1 MQWTVRRAISCN
13 TQDSLTEM
21 KASPSLPII
30 PLMVLELSILVLSF
44 NLKELKPRPCENTL
58 KTNMCM
64 GPAITQSIRYSWL
77 CSHSCRSRCDCCT
90 FSPILALHLLTIG
103 QTLLH
108 YTSKP
113 NLLQSRNRFTLYKT
127 RQNFFKKHK
136 IGYNTHEAP
145 QKVNVDL

>member
-44 NLKELKPRPCENTL
+44 NLKELKPRPFENTL
-58 KTNMCM
+58 KNIMCM

-77 CSHSCRSRCDCCT
+77 CSHSCLSRCDCCT

-113 NLLQSRNRFTLYKT
+113 NLLQSKA
-127 RQNFFKKHK
+127 
-136 IGYNTHEAP
+136 EM
-145 QKVNVDL
+145 DLHCTKPGRIFLKNPKLDTIHMRHRRR